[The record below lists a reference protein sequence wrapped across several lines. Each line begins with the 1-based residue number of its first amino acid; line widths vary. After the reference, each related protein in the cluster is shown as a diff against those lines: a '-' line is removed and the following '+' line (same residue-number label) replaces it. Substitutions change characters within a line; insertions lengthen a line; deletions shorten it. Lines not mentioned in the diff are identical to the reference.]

1 MLNGL
6 DILTEICAPLNELMD
21 NFADAVAERVIVKL
35 KAAEAD
41 KPKYYTRKELCEML
55 HVTTPT
61 IIELVK
67 RGEICEKRIG
77 GRILRCRRDRQGC
90 TGTEDFSL
98 QVAPERIA
106 VIQDDILF

>member
-6 DILTEICAPLNELMD
+6 DILNEICAPLKELME
-21 NFADAVAERVIVKL
+21 NFAEAVAGRVVAKL

-41 KPKYYTRKELCEML
+41 KPNYYTRKELCEML

-61 IIELVK
+61 VIELVK

-77 GRILRCRRDRQGC
+77 GEYYTTLPR
-90 TGTEDFSL
+90 
-98 QVAPERIA
+98 
-106 VIQDDILF
+106 